1 MLYYTRV
8 LILLVYLNYHFLNPF
23 YIFGSLN
30 LARLYVFSGQPDKA
44 ISLIKNMLEWYR
56 GDHELSL
63 FLGLAYAFK
72 KDARRAIREFKTSL
86 KWKPN
91 YSLAHFYLGVQLQSR
106 DRSSAK
112 MHLQS
117 FLNLTKSGSA
127 NSNLI
132 SKAEQLLKKL

>member
-1 MLYYTRV
+1 MTEEAEKA
-8 LILLVYLNYHFLNPF
+8 YLETLTANPF
-23 YIFGSLN
+23 YIFGSVN

-44 ISLIKNMLEWYR
+44 ISLIKSVLEWYR

-72 KDARRAIREFKTSL
+72 KDARRAIEEFKTSL

-117 FLNLTKSGSA
+117 FLNLTKSGSEH
-127 NSNLI
+127 SNLI